1 MEDMI
6 MRTTLDFSP
15 YRRSSIGFDRLFDLL
30 ENASR
35 AEQGDSYPP
44 FDVEQRGDDAYRIT
58 LAVAGFTSDE
68 IDITSKPNSLVI
80 TGRKA
85 EETGAT
91 YLHRGIASR
100 AFERQF
106 QLADHV
112 FVTGAE
118 LTDGLLRVDLKR
130 ELPEAVKPRK
140 IAIGN
145 GSAPAPRTI
154 EQSNDDEPADRKAA

>member
-1 MEDMI
+1 

-35 AEQGDSYPP
+35 SGEGDSYPP
-44 FDVEQRGDDAYRIT
+44 FDVEQSGDDAYRIT
-58 LAVAGFTSDE
+58 VAVAGFTREE

-85 EETGAT
+85 QEAERKF
-91 YLHRGIASR
+91 LHRGIATR

-118 LTDGLLRVDLKR
+118 LNDGLLRIDLKR

-140 IAIGN
+140 IAIG
-145 GSAPAPRTI
+145 GSAPEARTL
-154 EQSNDDEPADRKAA
+154 EQSNENAPATDAA